1 MTALPLECYYA
12 IFNNLLHNYKSLF
25 SCALVSRHWCRII
38 IPILWSEPGN
48 HYKDKRLIRILLLAL
63 NAEEQTL
70 LIPFNISLP
79 SHQKTL
85 FEYTSYITSITSDL
99 IIGVRNLFPKY
110 ESNLSLETTVK
121 FSLIAMLVRTS
132 INLKHLIIDEIIC
145 NPLIFENLYEKTTL
159 TSVDLYLKYNISGD
173 LEYKAIDGL
182 VKILYKNSTL
192 NSLNLR
198 SATLGTKGV
207 ITLLEALCND
217 TVLKSLEEK

>member
-12 IFNNLLHNYKSLF
+12 IFNNLRHNHKSLF

-38 IPILWSEPGN
+38 IPILWNEPGY
-48 HYKDKRLIRILLLAL
+48 HFKDKRLIRILFLTL

-85 FEYTSYITSITSDL
+85 FEYTSYITSITRDL
-99 IIGVRNLFPKY
+99 IIGVRNLFPNY
-110 ESNLSLETTVK
+110 RSLQNIVK

-132 INLKHLIIDEIIC
+132 KNPKHLILDEIIC
-145 NPLIFENLYEKTTL
+145 NPLIFEKLYEKTIL
-159 TSVDLYLKYNISGD
+159 TSVDLYFRYNISDD
-173 LEYKAIDGL
+173 LKYKAIDGL
-182 VKILYKNSTL
+182 IKILYKNSTL

-198 SATLGTKGV
+198 SATLGAKGV
-207 ITLLEALCND
+207 ITLLEALCNN
-217 TVLKSLEEK
+217 TVLKSLVITIH